1 MGKKRKTRL
10 GKRRT
15 HHSLPCRQFM
25 WSWTSHGLLVRQRAW
40 LSLREHDSYQPPH
53 HYNLH
58 IQPLNGG
65 HDYHNYHI
73 RYLGTRGTQH
83 LWSVVDAPSGITRS
97 SRFYTFSKRL
107 FIREVID
114 IASSMVVT
122 DITND
127 IGDPG
132 IWMPLI
138 EHLSLA
144 LRDLYQYD
152 KSPQNKPAR
161 RKDRLL

>member
-1 MGKKRKTRL
+1 MGKKRKSQK
-10 GKRRT
+10 GKRYTRY
-15 HHSLPCRQFM
+15 SLPHRQSM
-25 WSWTSHGLLVRQRAW
+25 WSWTSRGLLVRQRAW
-40 LSLREHDSYQPPH
+40 LSLREQDSYQPPH

-58 IQPLNGG
+58 VQPLSGG

-73 RYLGTRGTQH
+73 RYLGTQGTQH

-97 SRFYTFSKRL
+97 CRIYTFSKRL

-114 IASSMVVT
+114 IASSMVVA

-127 IGDPG
+127 IGDPS
-132 IWMPLI
+132 IWMPLS

-144 LRDLYQYD
+144 LRDLYQHG
-152 KSPQNKPAR
+152 KFAQNKPAR
-161 RKDRLL
+161 RKS